1 MNNGQITDHRR
12 RRHDDGAQLLDA
24 GDRFYRLDAQGEA
37 VYGYTVRLTGAW
49 VCYTCGHLCDCGEE
63 D

>member
-1 MNNGQITDHRR
+1 MNNGQIADHRR
-12 RRHDDGAQLLDA
+12 RRLEDGAHLLDES
-24 GDRFYRLDAQGEA
+24 DRFYQLNEHGAR
-37 VYGYTVRLTGAW
+37 VYGYQVRFTGAW